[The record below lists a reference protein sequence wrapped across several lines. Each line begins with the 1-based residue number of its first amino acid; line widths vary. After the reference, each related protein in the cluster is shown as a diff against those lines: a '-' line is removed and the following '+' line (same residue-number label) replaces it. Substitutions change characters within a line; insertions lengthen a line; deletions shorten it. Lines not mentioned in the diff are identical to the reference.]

1 MKALKFFAVSLF
13 ILASGAAFA
22 QTRPVAKSVS
32 AEALKDKQ
40 IKLSW
45 EFPAKTEP
53 KISSVQ
59 IFRRMRPYAQTE
71 DLEGD
76 LPVAELPV
84 TEKSHI
90 DALTEPGSWFY
101 AVVAVTKN
109 GPYKIIIP
117 GMNATVKGVR
127 PKAAPAPEE
136 PASAKSEGKAQ
147 DDSALTESQKELLY
161 ADSKMRK
168 APLPYPG
175 TLLGFDKGKTKMS
188 GRAKQYAA
196 ELGNKKERKAVP
208 FKSPYFFEEDMFSPD
223 GGDEYIL
230 FETLRAGL
238 APKKYAK
245 SVELLEDFL
254 SVRRG
259 KETNDRAIF
268 YLGQSH
274 YFCGDYESAVRCFL
288 SVQDA
293 FPELSKQ
300 WIDSSLDLLVID

>member
-147 DDSALTESQKELLY
+147 EDRNRACRQDGHGNR
-161 ADSKMRK
+161 RK
-168 APLPYPG
+168 ADREYDRRIRRRFLWQNAWRKHRG
-175 TLLGFDKGKTKMS
+175 AAWQKHS
-188 GRAKQYAA
+188 GHALQGMI
-196 ELGNKKERKAVP
+196 L
-208 FKSPYFFEEDMFSPD
+208 SPHRT
-223 GGDEYIL
+223 GGII
-230 FETLRAGL
+230 
-238 APKKYAK
+238 
-245 SVELLEDFL
+245 S
-254 SVRRG
+254 SCHRRQ
-259 KETNDRAIF
+259 N
-268 YLGQSH
+268 
-274 YFCGDYESAVRCFL
+274 
-288 SVQDA
+288 
-293 FPELSKQ
+293 
-300 WIDSSLDLLVID
+300 VI